1 MEQGKRIQENIKGQ
15 EMITNKW
22 KRLLVVIPY
31 FVPAYSYGWPI
42 KVAYDFSIEL
52 IKKWYEV
59 TVVTTDA
66 LDAKNRIEKLEE
78 TIDWIRI
85 IRFRNVSNYLAKF
98 HNLYLPRGMKKW
110 LSKHVKEYDIVH
122 IHDIL
127 NIPALL
133 WSYYARKN
141 NVKYFLHPHG
151 ILSDTRIWAKKS
163 WVKKMFLELFQWML
177 DDASTIFALTKQEE
191 REVKKYTKNKNI
203 YVLPNWIDLKEF
215 ENIPEIDLRKKYWL
229 DKDIVIFSFIW
240 RIQYIKW
247 LDIAFKLLSEYD
259 KINSNWRYLVIWP
272 DEWEKDKLVNLA
284 KELWISEKIIW
295 YWISTWKEK
304 YSLLKASDMFLFTS
318 RAEWF
323 PMTILEALWCW
334 LPVFISEWCNFPEVD
349 GVVGIE
355 IKNQAIWN
363 NLKLTSFTSCLG
375 LYKKWINKFLQFYKL
390 QNIIA
395 LLLEEYRL

>member
-1 MEQGKRIQENIKGQ
+1 MKQKK
-15 EMITNKW
+15 
-22 KRLLVVIPY
+22 LLVVIPY

-66 LDAKNRIEKLEE
+66 LDAKNRIEKSEE

-133 WSYYARKN
+133 WSYYAKKN
-141 NVKYFLHPHG
+141 NVKYFLHPHW

-163 WVKKMFLELFQWML
+163 WVKKMFLKLFQWML
-177 DDASTIFALTKQEE
+177 DDTSTIFALTKQEE
-191 REVKKYTKNKNI
+191 KEVKNYTKNKNI
-203 YVLPNWIDLKEF
+203 TILPNWIDLKEF

-229 DKDIVIFSFIW
+229 NKDTIIFSFIW

-272 DEWEKDKLVNLA
+272 DEWEKDKLVKLSE
-284 KELWISEKIIW
+284 ELWIQDKIIW
-295 YWISTWKEK
+295 WWQSTWKEK
-304 YSLLKASDMFLFTS
+304 YSLLKASDVFLFTS

-349 GVVGIE
+349 EIVGKVVNNKEWWNEKLLKDLLDNRNLYVDRIDKYISDYD
-355 IKNQAIWN
+355 IKNIVD
-363 NLKLTSFTSCLG
+363 
-375 LYKKWINKFLQFYKL
+375 
-390 QNIIA
+390 
-395 LLLEEYRL
+395 RLDTKYQK

>member
-1 MEQGKRIQENIKGQ
+1 MKQEKKIPEK
-15 EMITNKW
+15 ITNKW
-22 KRLLVVIPY
+22 KKLLVVIPY
-31 FVPAYSYGWPI
+31 FVPAYSYWWPI

-66 LDAKNRIEKLEE
+66 LDAKNRNTILEE
-78 TIDWIRI
+78 TIDWIKV

-98 HNLYLPRGMKKW
+98 HNLYLPIWMRKW
-110 LSKHVKEYDIVH
+110 LKKNVKNYDIVH

-141 NVKYFLHPHG
+141 NVNYFIHPHG
-151 ILSDTRIWAKKS
+151 ILSDTRIWSKKS
-163 WVKKMFLELFQWML
+163 WIKKTILKIFSYML
-177 DDASTIFALTKQEE
+177 DDAKIIFALTKQEE
-191 REVKKYTKNKNI
+191 KEVKQYTTNKNI
-203 YVLPNWIDLKEF
+203 TILPNWIDLKEF
-215 ENIPEIDLRKKYWL
+215 EDIPEIDLRRKYWL
-229 DKDIVIFSFIW
+229 DKDTIIFSFIW

-247 LDIAFKLLSEYD
+247 LDIAFKLLSQYD

-272 DEWEKDKLVNLA
+272 DEWEKDKLIKLSE
-284 KELWISEKIIW
+284 ELWIEDKIIW
-295 YWISTWKEK
+295 WWQSTWKGK
-304 YSLLKASDMFLFTS
+304 YSLLKASDVFLFTS

-349 GVVGIE
+349 GVVGKVVKNWVGENMDLLIGLVKDR
-355 IKNQAIWN
+355 IKFQ
-363 NLKLTSFTSCLG
+363 KDLG
-375 LYKKWINKFLQFYKL
+375 MFLEKYSIF
-390 QNIIA
+390 NIISK
-395 LLLEEYRL
+395 LDEQYSWKFN

>member
-1 MEQGKRIQENIKGQ
+1 MKQKK
-15 EMITNKW
+15 
-22 KRLLVVIPY
+22 LLVVIPY

-78 TIDWIRI
+78 TVDWIRV

-133 WSYYARKN
+133 WSYYAKKN

-163 WVKKMFLELFQWML
+163 WVKKMFLKLFQWML

-191 REVKKYTKNKNI
+191 KEVKKYTKNKNI

-215 ENIPEIDLRKKYWL
+215 EDIPEIDLRKKYWL
-229 DKDIVIFSFIW
+229 DKDTVIFSFIW

-272 DEWEKDKLVNLA
+272 DEWEKDKLVKLSE
-284 KELWISEKIIW
+284 ELWIQNKILW
-295 YWISTWKEK
+295 WWQSTWKEK
-304 YSLLKASDMFLFTS
+304 YSLLKSSDAFLFTS

-349 GVVGIE
+349 GVVWLVIN
-355 IKNQAIWN
+355 INSKNN
-363 NLKLTSFTSCLG
+363 ESFLKEFLISR
-375 LYKKWINKFLQFYKL
+375 NKYR
-390 QNIIA
+390 QNINNFIDWYGIDNIVMK
-395 LLLEEYRL
+395 LSQVYEF